1 MIKNKINFID
11 LGLINKKYKTSY
23 LNLINKIYDNSSF
36 IKSKYNLT
44 LEKQIC
50 KTFKCRYSLC
60 VNSGTDALIIAI
72 KSLGLKDGDEIL
84 TTSNTWISSA
94 YAISLNNCKP
104 VFVDINEKYLQMDET
119 QLEKKLTKKTKAIM
133 VTHLYGNPSRIDYI
147 CNFAKKHKLFII
159 EDIAQSQLASFKNKI
174 VGNFGD
180 IACMSFYPSKNIGA
194 VGDGGAIISNS
205 KKLINKAKNF
215 ANYGSI
221 NFKDKDHKIVGFNSR
236 MDELQAAFLSLKIKD
251 LKKNNNIRK
260 KLAKIYNKKCDSLG
274 IKRIHVMPHA
284 DSAYYVYPIIVR
296 KRNLLMKELKKN
308 SIYSQIHYEL
318 PIHLQTAY
326 KRINKKNLRVT
337 EKISKN
343 ILSLPF
349 YPGIKKK
356 QIERIFEV
364 IQKKKAFI

>member
-1 MIKNKINFID
+1 MIKNRINFVD
-11 LGLINKKYKTSY
+11 LHQVNKKYKKSY
-23 LNLINKIYDNSSF
+23 FRLIKKIYDNSSF
-36 IKSKYNLT
+36 IKSRYNLI
-44 LEKQIC
+44 LEKQIRKIFGC
-50 KTFKCRYSLC
+50 KYSLC
-60 VNSGTDALIIAI
+60 VNSGTDALIIGI
-72 KSLGLKDGDEIL
+72 KSLGLKKGDEIL

-104 VFVDINEKYLQMDET
+104 VFVDINEKYLQMN
-119 QLEKKLTKKTKAIM
+119 EKLLKTKLTKKTKAIM
-133 VTHLYGNPSRIDYI
+133 VTHLYGNPSKMDYI
-147 CNFAKKHKLFII
+147 RDFAKKYKLFII
-159 EDIAQSQLASFKNKI
+159 EDIAQSQLAKFKNKI

-205 KKLINKAKNF
+205 KKLIHKATNF

-260 KLAKIYNKKCDSLG
+260 KLAKIYDKECDKLG
-274 IKRIHVMPHA
+274 IKRIHVMPEA
-284 DSAYYVYPIIVR
+284 ESVYYVYPVIVR
-296 KRNLLMKELKKN
+296 NRDKLMRELKKN
-308 SIYSQIHYEL
+308 NIYSQIHYEI

-326 KRINKKNLRVT
+326 RNINRKDLKIT

-349 YPGIKKK
+349 YPGIKKQ
-356 QIERIFEV
+356 QIQYIFK
-364 IQKKKAFI
+364 IISKNKALI

>member
-1 MIKNKINFID
+1 MTKDTIKFVD
-11 LGLINKKYKTSY
+11 LGLVNKKYKTEY
-23 LNLINKIYDNSSF
+23 FDLIKKIYDDSSF
-36 IKSKYNLT
+36 IKSKYNHI

-50 KTFKCRYSLC
+50 KIFKCKYSLC
-60 VNSGTDALIIAI
+60 LNSGTDALIIAI

-104 VFVDINEKYLQMDET
+104 VFVDINKKYLQMDES
-119 QLEKKLTKKTKAIM
+119 LLKKKLTKRTKAIM
-133 VTHLYGNPSRIDYI
+133 VTHLYGNPSKMDYI
-147 CNFAKKHKLFII
+147 CKFAKKHKLFII

-194 VGDGGAIISNS
+194 VGDGGAIICNS
-205 KKLINKAKNF
+205 KKFIQRATLF

-221 NFKDKDHKIVGFNSR
+221 NFKDRDHKIVGFNSR
-236 MDELQAAFLSLKIKD
+236 MDELQAAFLNLKIKD
-251 LKKNNNIRK
+251 LKKNNYVRK
-260 KLAKIYNKKCDSLG
+260 KLAKIYNKKCDTLG

-284 DSAYYVYPIIVR
+284 ESAYYVYPIIVK
-296 KRNLLMKELKKN
+296 KRDLLMKELKKKN
-308 SIYSQIHYEL
+308 IYSQIHYEI

-326 KRINKKNLRVT
+326 KKTNRKDLTIT
-337 EKISKN
+337 ENISKN

-356 QIERIFEV
+356 QIDRIFDV
-364 IQKKKAFI
+364 IQKNKNFI

>member
-1 MIKNKINFID
+1 MTKNKINFID

-72 KSLGLKDGDEIL
+72 KSLGLKNGDEIL

-205 KKLINKAKNF
+205 KKLIHKATNF

>member
-1 MIKNKINFID
+1 MTKNKINFID

-72 KSLGLKDGDEIL
+72 KSLGLKNGDEIL

-147 CNFAKKHKLFII
+147 CNFAKKHELFII

-205 KKLINKAKNF
+205 KKLIHKATNF

-260 KLAKIYNKKCDSLG
+260 KLAKIYNEKCDSLG

-326 KRINKKNLRVT
+326 KRISKKDLRVT
-337 EKISKN
+337 EKISRN

-364 IQKKKAFI
+364 IQKNKTFI

>member
-1 MIKNKINFID
+1 MTKNKINFVD
-11 LGLINKKYKTSY
+11 LGVVNKKYKTRYFS
-23 LNLINKIYDNSSF
+23 LLKKIYDNSTF
-36 IKSKYNLT
+36 IKSKYNLI

-50 KTFKCRYSLC
+50 KTFKCKYSLC

-72 KSLGLKDGDEIL
+72 KSLGLGSGDEIL

-119 QLEKKLTKKTKAIM
+119 LLKSKLTKKTKAIM
-133 VTHLYGNPSRIDYI
+133 VTHLYGNPSKMDYI
-147 CNFAKKHKLFII
+147 CNFAKKYKLFII
-159 EDIAQSQLASFKNKI
+159 EDIAQSQLASYKNKF

-194 VGDGGAIISNS
+194 VGDGGAIICNS
-205 KKLINKAKNF
+205 KKLIRNATNF

-236 MDELQAAFLSLKIKD
+236 MDEFQAAFLNLKIKD

-260 KLAKIYNKKCDSLG
+260 KLAKIYDKKCDALG
-274 IKRIHVMPHA
+274 IKRIHVTPQA
-284 DSAYYVYPIIVR
+284 DSSYYVYPIIVK
-296 KRNLLMKELKKN
+296 KRDLLMKKFKKEGIN
-308 SIYSQIHYEL
+308 SQIHYEI

-326 KRINKKNLRVT
+326 KNTNKKGLKIT
-337 EKISKN
+337 EQVSKN

-349 YPGIKKK
+349 YPGIKIK

-364 IQKKKAFI
+364 IQKNNILI

>member
-1 MIKNKINFID
+1 MTKNKINFID

-72 KSLGLKDGDEIL
+72 KSLGLKNGDEIL

-205 KKLINKAKNF
+205 KKLIHKATNF

-260 KLAKIYNKKCDSLG
+260 KLAKIYNEKCDSLG

-326 KRINKKNLRVT
+326 KRISKKDLRVT

-364 IQKKKAFI
+364 IQKNKTFI

>member
-1 MIKNKINFID
+1 MIKNKIDFVD
-11 LGLINKKYKTSY
+11 LKIVNKKYKTRY
-23 LNLINKIYDNSSF
+23 LNLFKEIYDNSSF
-36 IKSKYNLT
+36 IKSKYNLA

-50 KTFKCRYSLC
+50 KTFKCKYSLC
-60 VNSGTDALIIAI
+60 VNSGTDALIIAV
-72 KSLGLKDGDEIL
+72 KSLGLKNGDEIL

-94 YAISLNNCKP
+94 YAISLNDCKP

-119 QLEKKLTKKTKAIM
+119 LLKKKLTKRTKAIM
-133 VTHLYGNPSRIDYI
+133 VTHLYGNPSKMDFI
-147 CNFAKKHKLFII
+147 CNFAKKHNLFII
-159 EDIAQSQLASFKNKI
+159 EDIAQSQLASFNNKI

-205 KKLINKAKNF
+205 KKLIQKAIHF
-215 ANYGSI
+215 ANYGST

-251 LKKNNNIRK
+251 LRKNNIIRK
-260 KLAKIYNKKCDSLG
+260 KLAKIYDKKCDLLG
-274 IKRIHVMPHA
+274 IKRIHVMPQA
-284 DSAYYVYPIIVR
+284 KSAYYVYPIII
-296 KRNLLMKELKKN
+296 KNRNLLMKELKKN
-308 SIYSQIHYEL
+308 NIFSQIHYEL

-326 KRINKKNLRVT
+326 KKINQKDLKVT

-364 IQKKKAFI
+364 IRKNKNFI

>member
-1 MIKNKINFID
+1 MTKNNINFVD
-11 LGLINKKYKTSY
+11 LGLINKKYKSRY

-50 KTFKCRYSLC
+50 KTFKCKYSLC

-72 KSLGLKDGDEIL
+72 KSLGLKNGDEIL

-119 QLEKKLTKKTKAIM
+119 LLKKKLTKKTKAIM

-194 VGDGGAIISNS
+194 AGDGGAIISNS
-205 KKLINKAKNF
+205 KKLINKSINF

-260 KLAKIYNKKCDSLG
+260 KLAKIYDKKCDSLG
-274 IKRIHVMPHA
+274 IKRIHVMPQA
-284 DSAYYVYPIIVR
+284 DSAYYVYPIIIR

-308 SIYSQIHYEL
+308 SIYSQIHYEI

-326 KRINKKNLRVT
+326 KKIKKKDLKVT
-337 EKISKN
+337 EKISKS

-364 IQKKKAFI
+364 IQKNKAFI